1 MRILAADD
9 HPLYR
14 DAMARLIA
22 RVFDAATVIEAD
34 TYDAVLNLLAVDRE
48 FDLLLVD
55 LRMPG
60 GDSYEML
67 RHLHLDH
74 PQLPIVVVSAAEHAW
89 DVRRAMHAGAVGFI
103 SKSASEQQMCESL
116 ERTLRGD
123 APLEELPAS
132 GSRPQS
138 DRVHASGENAELT
151 PRQRQVLELICAGE
165 SNKRIARRLGLT
177 VGTVKLHVCAIL
189 QALDVESRTQAAV
202 KAHNMGYAPPAM
214 D

>member
-1 MRILAADD
+1 MRILVADD

-34 TYDAVLNLLAVDRE
+34 SYDAVLKLLAVDRD

-67 RHLHLDH
+67 RHLHQGH

-89 DVRRAMHAGAVGFI
+89 DARRAMQAGAVGFI
-103 SKSASEQQMCESL
+103 SKSVSEEQMCASL
-116 ERTLRGD
+116 ERILAGD
-123 APLEELPAS
+123 APLDELPAAAP
-132 GSRPQS
+132 RPHP
-138 DRVHASGENAELT
+138 DGTRARTDNTELT

-202 KAHNMGYAPPAM
+202 KAHNIGYAPPPT